1 MDTRMVKTT
10 ALDVDILTADR
21 DRHNIAFID
30 NARDA
35 GRIDDETA
43 QYLRR
48 LYTDGMDCYRDV
60 FHVLGKCF
68 GAPKTAVTEYDP
80 ATDLSVDKPIKIADI
95 NPLCSYLVNH
105 RLNADPMRNQ
115 FFTCSASH
123 KIDLSVSSIVTVI
136 VAAQK
141 NVERAIDKVTGKY
154 YQFFINDVI
163 SAVTRVFV
171 ETGRDKQIK
180 KIEQQIRKNFAAH
193 YGTNAAEEV
202 LSIIGQSEDSLVVK
216 LVRELDK
223 VKKPYLHLNDVWRV
237 KCLFDLIPQ
246 ARTFI
251 ERLRDMMPERII
263 SMRDKFYDITNPRNY
278 RDSKVIVNIGTA
290 DNVIPMEIICQ
301 VRTFFEFERRT
312 HDYYATL
319 RENPDMENAAIE
331 SEAAEM
337 MESGIEQ
344 YNKMICRCL
353 DDLLER
359 VGWNILYSR
368 GNDVSLFEGFPRE
381 CRLYYPSSIVEKI
394 MNKLDAAVKNEIFV
408 VTNSSSKLDKT
419 QEIAIF
425 RFMAR
430 FVLVSAMPYTRAGC
444 GVDGDTLATRLFN
457 FIMNEVSRYYNSERN
472 M

>member
-1 MDTRMVKTT
+1 MVKTT
-10 ALDVDILTADR
+10 VPDVDILTADH

-30 NARDA
+30 KARDD
-35 GRIDDETA
+35 GRINDETVA
-43 QYLRR
+43 YLRR

-68 GAPKTAVTEYDP
+68 GAPKTGVTEYDP
-80 ATDLSVDKPIKIADI
+80 ATDLSVDKSIKIVDI

-105 RLNADPMRNQ
+105 RLDADPMRNQ
-115 FFTCSASH
+115 FFTCRASH
-123 KIDLSVSSIVTVI
+123 KIDLSVSSIVTVL
-136 VAAQK
+136 VAAQ
-141 NVERAIDKVTGKY
+141 NIVERALDKVTGKY

-163 SAVTRVFV
+163 SAVTRVFT

-180 KIEQQIRKNFAAH
+180 NMEDKIRKNFAAH
-193 YGTNAAEEV
+193 YVTNAAEEV
-202 LSIIGQSEDSLVVK
+202 LSIMGQSEDSLVVK

-223 VKKPYLHLNDVWRV
+223 IKKPYLHLNDVWRV

-263 SMRDKFYDITNPRNY
+263 SVRDKFYDITNPRNY
-278 RDSKVIVNIGTA
+278 RDSKVILNIGTA

-319 RENPDMENAAIE
+319 REDPSATNAKIE
-331 SEAAEM
+331 TEAAEM

-344 YNKMICRCL
+344 YNKMICQCL

-381 CRLYYPSSIVEKI
+381 CRLYYPHSMIEKI

-430 FVLVSAMPYTRAGC
+430 FVLVSAMPYTLAGS
-444 GVDGDTLATRLFN
+444 GVAGDTVAAKLFN
-457 FIMNEVSRYYNSERN
+457 FIMNEVSRYYNPERN
-472 M
+472 I

>member
-1 MDTRMVKTT
+1 MVKTT
-10 ALDVDILTADR
+10 VPDADILTADR

-30 NARDA
+30 NAYDT

-48 LYTDGMDCYRDV
+48 LYADGMDCYRDV

-80 ATDLSVDKPIKIADI
+80 VTDLSVDKPIKIVDI

-105 RLNADPMRNQ
+105 RLDADPMRNQ
-115 FFTCSASH
+115 FFTCRASH

-141 NVERAIDKVTGKY
+141 NVERALEKVTGKY

-163 SAVTRVFV
+163 SAVTRVFT
-171 ETGRDKQIK
+171 ETGREKQIK
-180 KIEQQIRKNFAAH
+180 KMEEKIRKGFADH
-193 YGTNAAEEV
+193 YVTNAAEEV
-202 LSIIGQSEDSLVVK
+202 LSIMGQSEDGLVVK

-223 VKKPYLHLNDVWRV
+223 IKKPYLHLNDVWRV
-237 KCLFDLIPQ
+237 KCLFDLVPQ

-251 ERLRDMMPERII
+251 ERLRDMMPERVI
-263 SMRDKFYDITNPRNY
+263 SVRDKFYDITNPRNY
-278 RDSKVIVNIGTA
+278 RDSKVILNIGTA
-290 DNVIPMEIICQ
+290 DKVIPMEIICQ

-312 HDYYATL
+312 HDYYAAL
-319 RENPDMENAAIE
+319 RQNPNATNAKIE
-331 SEAAEM
+331 AEAAEM
-337 MESGIEQ
+337 MENGIEQ

-381 CRLYYPSSIVEKI
+381 CKLYYPHSIVEKI

-408 VTNSSSKLDKT
+408 VTNSSSKLDKA

-430 FVLVSAMPYTRAGC
+430 FVLVSAMPYTHVGC
-444 GVDGDTLATRLFN
+444 KVSGDTLAVRLFN
-457 FIMNEVSRYYNSERN
+457 FVMHEVSRYYNSERN
-472 M
+472 I

>member
-1 MDTRMVKTT
+1 MVKTT
-10 ALDVDILTADR
+10 VPDVDILTADH

-30 NARDA
+30 KACHD
-35 GRIDDETA
+35 GRINDETA
-43 QYLRR
+43 AYLRR

-68 GAPKTAVTEYDP
+68 GAPKTGVTEYDP
-80 ATDLSVDKPIKIADI
+80 ATDLSVDKPIKIVDI

-105 RLNADPMRNQ
+105 RLDADPMRNQ
-115 FFTCSASH
+115 FFTCRASH

-141 NVERAIDKVTGKY
+141 NVERALDKVTGKY

-163 SAVTRVFV
+163 SAVTRVFK
-171 ETGRDKQIK
+171 ETSRDKQIK
-180 KIEQQIRKNFAAH
+180 NMEDKIRKNFAD
-193 YGTNAAEEV
+193 YYVTNAAEEV
-202 LSIIGQSEDSLVVK
+202 LSIMGQSEDSLVVK

-223 VKKPYLHLNDVWRV
+223 IKKPYLHLNDVWRV

-263 SMRDKFYDITNPRNY
+263 SVRDKFYDITNPRNY
-278 RDSKVIVNIGTA
+278 RDSKVILNIGTA

-319 RENPDMENAAIE
+319 REDPSATNAKIE
-331 SEAAEM
+331 TEAAEM
-337 MESGIEQ
+337 MENGIEQ
-344 YNKMICRCL
+344 YNKMICQCL
-353 DDLLER
+353 DDLIER

-381 CRLYYPSSIVEKI
+381 CKLYYPHSMIEKI

-430 FVLVSAMPYTRAGC
+430 FVLVSAMPYTHTGC
-444 GVDGDTLATRLFN
+444 GVAGDTLAAKLFN
-457 FIMNEVSRYYNSERN
+457 FIMNEVSRYYNPERN
-472 M
+472 I

>member
-1 MDTRMVKTT
+1 MVKNPVP
-10 ALDVDILTADR
+10 DVDILTADH
-21 DRHNIAFID
+21 DRRNIDLITKSCD
-30 NARDA
+30 S
-35 GRIDDETA
+35 GRINDETA
-43 QYLRR
+43 DYLRR
-48 LYTDGMDCYRDV
+48 LYSDGMACYREV

-68 GAPKTAVTEYDP
+68 GAPKTAVTEYDV
-80 ATDLSVDKPIKIADI
+80 ATDLSIDKPIKIVDI

-105 RLNADPMRNQ
+105 RLDADPMRNQ
-115 FFTCSASH
+115 FFTIGASH

-136 VAAQK
+136 VGAQK
-141 NVERAIDKVTGKY
+141 NVERALDKITGKY
-154 YQFFINDVI
+154 YQFFVDDVVA
-163 SAVTRVFV
+163 AVVAVFT
-171 ETGRDKQIK
+171 EMGDNPK
-180 KIEQQIRKNFAAH
+180 KIEEKIHKRFSTK
-193 YGTNAAEEV
+193 YVTNAAEEV
-202 LSIIGQSEDSLVVK
+202 LSILGQSEDGLVVK

-223 VKKPYLHLNDVWRV
+223 IKKPYLHLNDVWRV

-263 SMRDKFYDITNPRNY
+263 SVRDKFYDITNPRNY
-278 RDSKVIVNIGTA
+278 RDSKVILNIGTP
-290 DNVIPMEIICQ
+290 DKVIPMEIICQ
-301 VRTFFEFERRT
+301 VRTFFEFERKT

-319 RENPDMENAAIE
+319 RQDPSVVNAKVE
-331 SEAAEM
+331 KEAAEL
-337 MESGIEQ
+337 MENGIEQ

-381 CRLYYPSSIVEKI
+381 CKLYYPHSIVEKI
-394 MNKLDAAVKNEIFV
+394 MNKLDTAVKNEIFV

-430 FVLVSAMPYTRAGC
+430 FVLVSAMPYNRAGC
-444 GVDGDTLATRLFN
+444 TVPGDSLGARLFN
-457 FIMNEVSRYYNSERN
+457 FVMNEVSRYYKTMRN
-472 M
+472 E